1 MCIRDSA
8 DGADALA
15 VRLVGTS
22 HGHGRGTFLMGAE
35 SLVHPEAAP
44 HVRMAAEELFDVGVW
59 DALVLSVEQTWGLW
73 AVAWLEAVLRAA
85 DVTISKEGR

>member
-1 MCIRDSA
+1 
-8 DGADALA
+8 
-15 VRLVGTS
+15 
-22 HGHGRGTFLMGAE
+22 
-35 SLVHPEAAP
+35 
-44 HVRMAAEELFDVGVW
+44 MAAEELFDVGVW